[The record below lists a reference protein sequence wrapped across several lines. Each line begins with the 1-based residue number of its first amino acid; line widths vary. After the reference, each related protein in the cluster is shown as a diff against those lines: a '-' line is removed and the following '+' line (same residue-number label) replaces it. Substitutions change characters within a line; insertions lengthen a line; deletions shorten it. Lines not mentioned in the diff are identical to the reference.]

1 VIRRTFR
8 RGIRLGAL
16 AGIAYGVAKVLQNR
30 REGGAPA
37 PWQPVAE
44 RPPDSVPAPV
54 RAAPR
59 PPPAAKPTAVEP
71 EPEPEPEP
79 EAAADAEPEA
89 EAEAVEAP
97 PAGDAPPAP
106 AAPKGE
112 FNLERVRP
120 ARPGTASKTT
130 ASKTTASKDT
140 AKRAAVKRTST
151 RASVADRAWVEP
163 SGQTCPPS
171 HPIKA
176 KKPSF
181 LYHLPGMSAYER
193 TKPDRCY
200 RDERSA
206 HGDGFLKAKR

>member
-1 VIRRTFR
+1 MIRRTFR

-30 REGGAPA
+30 REQGGAPA
-37 PWQPVAE
+37 PWQPAPE
-44 RPPDSVPAPV
+44 PRPAPDPIAAPV
-54 RAAPR
+54 RAAPT
-59 PPPAAKPTAVEP
+59 PPPAEKPKAAEPEPEPVVEP

-79 EAAADAEPEA
+79 VVEAEPEA
-89 EAEAVEAP
+89 EAP
-97 PAGDAPPAP
+97 
-106 AAPKGE
+106 APKGD

-120 ARPGTASKTT
+120 ARPGSASKQ
-130 ASKTTASKDT
+130 T
-140 AKRAAVKRTST
+140 AKRAPVKRTST

-163 SGQTCPPS
+163 SGSTCPPS

-206 HGDGFLKAKR
+206 RGDGFLKAKR

>member
-1 VIRRTFR
+1 LCAVIRRTFR

-16 AGIAYGVAKVLQNR
+16 AGIAYGVSKLLQKR
-30 REGGAPA
+30 REQGGAPA
-37 PWQPVAE
+37 PWQPAPE
-44 RPPDSVPAPV
+44 RRTAPDPVRAPV
-54 RAAPR
+54 RAAPT
-59 PPPAAKPTAVEP
+59 PPPAEEPKAVEP
-71 EPEPEPEP
+71 EPEPVVEAVVEAEAEPEPEPETAVDAEP
-79 EAAADAEPEA
+79 EAAA
-89 EAEAVEAP
+89 
-97 PAGDAPPAP
+97 
-106 AAPKGE
+106 PKGD

-120 ARPGTASKTT
+120 ARPGS
-130 ASKTTASKDT
+130 ASKDT

-151 RASVADRAWVEP
+151 RTSVASRAWVEP
-163 SGQTCPPS
+163 SGTTCPPS

-206 HGDGFLKAKR
+206 RGDGFLKAKR

>member
-16 AGIAYGVAKVLQNR
+16 AGIAYGVSKLLQNR
-30 REGGAPA
+30 REQGGAPA
-37 PWQPVAE
+37 PWQPAPE
-44 RPPDSVPAPV
+44 RLPAPDPVRAPV
-54 RAAPR
+54 RAAPT
-59 PPPAAKPTAVEP
+59 PPPAEEPKAVEP

-79 EAAADAEPEA
+79 VVEAEAEPEPEPEAAVEAEPEA
-89 EAEAVEAP
+89 
-97 PAGDAPPAP
+97 
-106 AAPKGE
+106 AAPKGD

-120 ARPGTASKTT
+120 ARPGTA
-130 ASKTTASKDT
+130 ASKTTATSKTT

-151 RASVADRAWVEP
+151 RTSVASRAWVEP
-163 SGQTCPPS
+163 SGTTCPPS

-206 HGDGFLKAKR
+206 RGDGFLKAKR